1 MAGAHRDGISL
12 EIVSTDWRQR
22 SRLVA
27 PSNRWEMAVMNPLSP
42 ALMTPM
48 ERRAALCA
56 ILALGLL
63 RLRQRTYP
71 QHSEPTGESSLHLPR
86 EQSGSPDANH
96 RRLP

>member
-1 MAGAHRDGISL
+1 
-12 EIVSTDWRQR
+12 
-22 SRLVA
+22 
-27 PSNRWEMAVMNPLSP
+27 MNPLQPS
-42 ALMTPM
+42 LMTPL

-71 QHSEPTGESSLHLPR
+71 QHSEPTGESSLHFPA
-86 EQSGSPDANH
+86 EQSGSPDAKH